1 MRSSGPAAHHRR
13 GAVGRRGVQEGRADS
28 RRHRRP
34 GDLRLLHLHRPGHA
48 GGLRLL
54 RQGRRRRARRQRSA
68 GTRRDAAHQ
77 HRRRP
82 AVLVLPVGND
92 AVAGSRHAGPGP
104 GRPAAGPPARDRD
117 RQRQRRS
124 ARPPRDCHPRS
135 GAMTAPAQRT
145 MGTARRDDR
154 SAPWFDALARDIL
167 LIRRCPRCGTTAA
180 RTPPTCPACHAD
192 ELEWGRSRG
201 TGTVVSVVFDHGGR
215 IRYPSASSS
224 WTRARGWLPGSS
236 LGRRHRPAAG

>member
-1 MRSSGPAAHHRR
+1 MRSSGPAAQTSTSGRFTTATPTPSWSRWRTTASAARAKAASSPPAGRWHPAGRCPPTPAAASCRR
-13 GAVGRRGVQEGRADS
+13 S
-28 RRHRRP
+28 
-34 GDLRLLHLHRPGHA
+34 
-48 GGLRLL
+48 
-54 RQGRRRRARRQRSA
+54 
-68 GTRRDAAHQ
+68 TC
-77 HRRRP
+77 
-82 AVLVLPVGND
+82 GND
-92 AVAGSRHAGPGP
+92 AVAGSRHSGPGP

-124 ARPPRDCHPRS
+124 ARPPRDPYPRS
-135 GAMTAPAQRT
+135 GAMTAPAERT
-145 MGTARRDDR
+145 TVTARRDDR
-154 SAPWFDALARDIL
+154 STPWFDALARDIL